1 LIKANKYKVII
12 FTGLLIA
19 STHDG
24 IDIIVHRKISIFK
37 SMHRRS
43 FLLSTG
49 TLLLSPLIAG
59 CQQNNQGVFSIKLLK
74 GSVPSQV
81 VNQFTKGIQPGQ
93 QSKFIPVEQLQDIFK
108 QLQTWQLIPKA
119 GDKQGFN
126 IPLPWGDRYAG
137 DTADLVTLGDYWL
150 QNAIEQK
157 LIQPL
162 DQEQLKTWSALPKK
176 WQALVTR
183 NEQGNLDTKG
193 KIWAAPYRWGGTVIV
208 YRRDKLEQLGLTIKD
223 WGDLWH
229 SQLHQ
234 RISLLNHP
242 REIVGF
248 VLKKLGQS
256 YNTENLDKIPQLE
269 QELLSLKP
277 QIKVFNSNRYI
288 EPLLMGDTYAA
299 VGWSGDIIPTIGRY
313 PQLAVVM
320 PASGTSLWADL
331 WVIPKKKNQINEN
344 QINENQIN
352 LLYQW
357 INYCW
362 SPNVAQQI
370 ALLTKTNSPISVN
383 IQPSDI
389 PEPLHNFLLANSQLI
404 DKSEFLLPLSKETQ
418 KQYESKFNLLK
429 S

>member
-1 LIKANKYKVII
+1 
-12 FTGLLIA
+12 
-19 STHDG
+19 
-24 IDIIVHRKISIFK
+24 
-37 SMHRRS
+37 MHRRS

-49 TLLLSPLIAG
+49 TFLLSSLITG

-74 GSVPSQV
+74 GSVPSQI
-81 VNQFTKGIQPGQ
+81 VNQFTKGLEPGQ
-93 QSKFIPVEQLQDIFK
+93 QSKFIPTEQLEDIFK
-108 QLQTWQLIPKA
+108 QLQTWQVKPKA
-119 GDKQGFN
+119 GDKQGFS
-126 IPLPWGDRYAG
+126 IRLPWSDTPLASSFPNRSLG
-137 DTADLVTLGDYWL
+137 DTSDLVTLGDYWL
-150 QNAIEQK
+150 KNAIEQK

-183 NEQGNLDTKG
+183 NEQGYLDTKG
-193 KIWAAPYRWGGTVIV
+193 KIWGAPYRWGGTVIV

-223 WGDLWH
+223 WGDLWD
-229 SQLHQ
+229 SQLRE

-242 REIVGF
+242 REIVGL

-299 VGWSGDIIPTIGRY
+299 VGWSSDIIQTISRY
-313 PQLAVVM
+313 PQLAAVM

-331 WVIPKKKNQINEN
+331 WVIPKNDNQKNEDKK
-344 QINENQIN
+344 N

-357 INYCW
+357 INFCW

-370 ALLTKTNSPISVN
+370 SLLTKTNSPISIN

-389 PEPLHNFLLANSQLI
+389 PEQLHDLFFTKSEII
-404 DKSEFLLPLSKETQ
+404 DKSEFLLPLSTDVQ
-418 KQYESKFNLLK
+418 KQYESKFNILK